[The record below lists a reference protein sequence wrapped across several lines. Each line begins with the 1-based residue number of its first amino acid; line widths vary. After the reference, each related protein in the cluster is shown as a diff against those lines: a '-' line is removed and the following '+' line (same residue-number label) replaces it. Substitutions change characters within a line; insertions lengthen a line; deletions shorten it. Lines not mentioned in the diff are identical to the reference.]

1 MEFKFDNELDSGT
14 TQNVDL
20 RKTGVYDVELQ
31 RVEVVKN
38 KSGSIGMNI
47 TVDGGG
53 KYPQTYWMQGAIIFS
68 SDGKPGWAANKILKP
83 IRFFAGQDITTVPTE
98 KETLEFNGKEI
109 TVISGVKGT
118 KLKIAVQSKWN
129 DYKGS
134 YEPSIEAVFDPAGYS
149 AKERQQGATEAKQI
163 QYFLSD
169 KFKDVD
175 PKGGNKTKPKD
186 TASDVLEED
195 VDSVF

>member
-1 MEFKFDNELDSGT
+1 MEFKFDDELDSGKSGS
-14 TQNVDL
+14 VDL
-20 RKTGVYDVELQ
+20 RKTGVYDVEL
-31 RVEVVKN
+31 RRIEVVKN

-53 KYPQTYWMQGAIIFS
+53 KYPQTYWMRGAIIFGA
-68 SDGKPGWAANKILKP
+68 DGKPGWAANKILKP
-83 IRFFAGQDITTVPTE
+83 IRFFAGQDVTTVPTE

-129 DYKGS
+129 DYKGD
-134 YEPSIEAVFDPAGYS
+134 YEPSIEAVFDPAGFT
-149 AKERQQGATEAKQI
+149 AKERREGILTPSQI
-163 QYFLSD
+163 GHYESD
-169 KFKDVD
+169 KFKDVG
-175 PKGGNKTKPKD
+175 PKGNVKPK
-186 TASDVLEED
+186 TEEKHSDVLDED